1 MKMNNL
7 QLTRHFHL
15 NEFTR
20 SAMADAN
27 GIDNVPSLAVVSN
40 LQYLCQ
46 QVLEPL
52 RLWADQPVVINSGYR
67 CSQLNQLVGGVTN
80 SQHLTG
86 EAADIRLP
94 DKATGQR
101 YAEFILENCRFDQLL
116 FEHHSS
122 GTYWLHVSCKREG
135 NRQIFRPNFNV
146 QKS

>member
-1 MKMNNL
+1 MK
-7 QLTRHFHL
+7 LTEHFSL
-15 NEFTR
+15 SEFTR
-20 SAMADAN
+20 SAVADAN
-27 GIDNVPSLAVVSN
+27 GIDNIPSLAVVSN

-67 CSQLNQLVGGVTN
+67 CPRLNQLVGGVTN

-101 YAEFILENCRFDQLL
+101 YAEFILVNCRFDQLL

-122 GTYWLHVSCKREG
+122 GTYWLHVSCCKNHKK
-135 NRQIFRPNFNV
+135 NRHQVLMSF
-146 QKS
+146 

>member
-1 MKMNNL
+1 MIYSAKVMD
-7 QLTRHFHL
+7 HFSNPRNVGEL
-15 NEFTR
+15 
-20 SAMADAN
+20 ADAN
-27 GIDNVPSLAVVSN
+27 GIDNIPSLAVVSN

-52 RLWADQPVVINSGYR
+52 RLWADQPVIINSGYR
-67 CSQLNQLVGGVTN
+67 CSRLNQLVGGVTN

-122 GTYWLHVSCKREG
+122 GTYWLHVSCCKNHKK
-135 NRQIFRPNFNV
+135 NRHQVLMSF
-146 QKS
+146 